1 MPTYGID
8 AHLLLRK
15 ETTGVPRY
23 ARQLLLFMMQ
33 APLLEGEKVIL
44 YAHAAK
50 PDDFTLAPGWTWKV
64 ISWPFARGW
73 THGGLSYELIRHPVD
88 VVFVP
93 GHEVPTFF
101 NKKKTRMVTTIHD
114 VAFRRV
120 PESYS
125 RDARFRQEWAVRG
138 AVKKATRL
146 ISVSES
152 TKRDLVE
159 LYGAPIEKIAVTP
172 LAVNVSD
179 YNMAEETRREVLQRY
194 RLSPGKYFFFVGR
207 LEEKKNVAVLVEAFA
222 ELKRKLGIGHPLE
235 LILAGTPGYGSEQIL
250 RAIATA
256 TGVRTIGYV
265 SDVDAVALMCGA
277 LAVCF
282 PSKYEGFGLPILE
295 AFAAEVPVI
304 ASDIPSSREVAGE
317 AALFVPVENIPAW
330 TSAMEQ
336 CLLTADMRTSLV
348 AKGKIQLQKYSWEA
362 TASATWA
369 ALRNL

>member
-15 ETTGVPRY
+15 EATGVPRY
-23 ARQLLLFMMQ
+23 ARQLLLAMMQ
-33 APLLEGEKVIL
+33 TPLLEGEKVIL
-44 YAHAAK
+44 YAHSAK
-50 PDDFTLAPGWTWKV
+50 PEDFTLAPGWTWKI

-101 NKKKTRMVTTIHD
+101 NKKKTQMVTTIHD

-125 RDARFRQEWAVRG
+125 DANRLRQDWAVRG
-138 AVKKATRL
+138 AVKKATRI

-152 TKRDLVE
+152 TKRDLIE
-159 LYGAPIEKIAVTP
+159 LYRAPAEKIAVTP
-172 LAVNVSD
+172 LAVNAAD
-179 YNMAEETRREVLQRY
+179 YRLTEETRREVLQRY

-222 ELKRKLGIGHPLE
+222 ELKRKLGLGHPLE
-235 LILAGTPGYGSEQIL
+235 LILAGTPGYGSERIL
-250 RAIATA
+250 RAVARA
-256 TGVRTIGYV
+256 SGVRTVGFV
-265 SDVDAVALMCGA
+265 SDADSAGLMRGA
-277 LAVCF
+277 LALCF

-295 AFAAEVPVI
+295 AFAANTPVI

-317 AALFVPVENIPAW
+317 AAMFVPVENIPAW

-336 CLLTADMRTSLV
+336 CLMTADLRAELI
-348 AKGKIQLQKYSWEA
+348 AKGQAQLQKYSWSA

-369 ALRNL
+369 VLRQP